1 MKSFIAMW
9 FVPITH
15 LENGRLCLLKKR
27 CLRSVPANSK
37 EKSPELLR
45 HTIVDLISSD
55 KGAMM
60 LKTRAEVFTIQLQ
73 AFGPLPPFSKNWR
86 GLAPIL
92 REPVH
97 LNKAPG
103 TKDIC
108 YRNSWSTQDQE
119 FSPHEHWLGLVA

>member
-45 HTIVDLISSD
+45 LTIVDLISSD

-73 AFGPLPPFSKNWR
+73 AF
-86 GLAPIL
+86 
-92 REPVH
+92 
-97 LNKAPG
+97 
-103 TKDIC
+103 
-108 YRNSWSTQDQE
+108 
-119 FSPHEHWLGLVA
+119 